1 MTKSEYIQI
10 VQSRLSGLDRKDVS
24 DALVYLNEYFEE
36 AGAQHEQDVIAELG
50 APDQYAAIIRAD
62 LAANVPPRI
71 PVAART
77 RESDHS
83 AWKTIGIIVLGIC
96 ALPIALPL
104 MIAVL
109 ALVFAAV
116 VTMLALLF
124 ALGMCVLAFVLAFFA
139 CIYQFVVTLGTDG
152 MVTLFLLGVILGSAG
167 VVILTVLAI
176 GWIVKVGF
184 PALGRT
190 VARLYRRLRN
200 RGE

>member
-1 MTKSEYIQI
+1 MTKNEYIQI

-77 RESDHS
+77 WEGNHS

>member
-152 MVTLFLLGVILGSAG
+152 MVTLLLLGVILGSAG

>member
-77 RESDHS
+77 WESDHS

-176 GWIVKVGF
+176 GWIVKAGF

>member
-1 MTKSEYIQI
+1 MTKNEYIQI

-62 LAANVPPRI
+62 LAA
-71 PVAART
+71 RT
-77 RESDHS
+77 REGNHS

-167 VVILTVLAI
+167 VVILIVLAI

>member
-1 MTKSEYIQI
+1 
-10 VQSRLSGLDRKDVS
+10 
-24 DALVYLNEYFEE
+24 
-36 AGAQHEQDVIAELG
+36 
-50 APDQYAAIIRAD
+50 
-62 LAANVPPRI
+62 
-71 PVAART
+71 
-77 RESDHS
+77 
-83 AWKTIGIIVLGIC
+83 
-96 ALPIALPL
+96 

>member
-176 GWIVKVGF
+176 GWIVEVGF

>member
-77 RESDHS
+77 REGNHS

>member
-71 PVAART
+71 PVGART

>member
-83 AWKTIGIIVLGIC
+83 AWKTIGIIVLGI
-96 ALPIALPL
+96 
-104 MIAVL
+104 
-109 ALVFAAV
+109 
-116 VTMLALLF
+116 
-124 ALGMCVLAFVLAFFA
+124 
-139 CIYQFVVTLGTDG
+139 
-152 MVTLFLLGVILGSAG
+152 
-167 VVILTVLAI
+167 
-176 GWIVKVGF
+176 
-184 PALGRT
+184 
-190 VARLYRRLRN
+190 
-200 RGE
+200 

>member
-1 MTKSEYIQI
+1 MTKNEYIQI

-77 RESDHS
+77 REGNHS

-139 CIYQFVVTLGTDG
+139 CIYQFVVTL
-152 MVTLFLLGVILGSAG
+152 
-167 VVILTVLAI
+167 
-176 GWIVKVGF
+176 
-184 PALGRT
+184 
-190 VARLYRRLRN
+190 
-200 RGE
+200 